1 MAFKMRS
8 PLHNGDNK
16 SKTPTIDKF
25 MKMNERPK
33 ANELSY
39 LDKVKHKHKI
49 VKDALGPVVSTLTGI
64 SNLDKVGGII
74 APMVSPKSG
83 PKSIIEGPSKRDI
96 QEQKRKQEKAAE
108 SAAARHELP
117 APSKM
122 ASPLNKLKIQNPSN
136 IKANLKGVSDFI
148 DSNTGAIIEN
158 EGSSSSLYDSLAD
171 KIEGTGEERSLN
183 PAQAARKKGRDER
196 TKVRREETLKRQ
208 TERAKN
214 INLRN
219 FGNEAGLTQDEIKEK
234 EFNEFKDK
242 FDEKQEQNKSLTL
255 STPTLDPSNLSKPKL
270 SLMNMEDDTPMEM
283 QPNRAGRPLNSN
295 MLMTSP
301 VIKTV
306 KHSAKDAVAKLRMR
320 NIAQSE

>member
-8 PLHNGDNK
+8 PL
-16 SKTPTIDKF
+16 
-25 MKMNERPK
+25 
-33 ANELSY
+33 
-39 LDKVKHKHKI
+39 
-49 VKDALGPVVSTLTGI
+49 
-64 SNLDKVGGII
+64 
-74 APMVSPKSG
+74 
-83 PKSIIEGPSKRDI
+83 
-96 QEQKRKQEKAAE
+96 
-108 SAAARHELP
+108 
-117 APSKM
+117 
-122 ASPLNKLKIQNPSN
+122 NKLNIQNPSD
-136 IKANLKGVSDFI
+136 IKANLKGASDKELLVDRRADFI

-171 KIEGTGEERSLN
+171 KIEGAGEERSLN
-183 PAQAARKKGRDER
+183 PAQAARKKARQEK
-196 TKVRREETLKRQ
+196 TKVRQSERLKRQ

-219 FGNEAGLTQDEIKEK
+219 FGNEEGLTQDEVKEK
-234 EFNEFKDK
+234 QFNEFKDK

-255 STPTLDPSNLSKPKL
+255 NTPTLDPSNLSKSKL

-301 VIKTV
+301 VIKTG
-306 KHSAKDAVAKLRMR
+306 KHSAKQAVAKLRMR

>member
-8 PLHNGDNK
+8 PL
-16 SKTPTIDKF
+16 
-25 MKMNERPK
+25 
-33 ANELSY
+33 
-39 LDKVKHKHKI
+39 
-49 VKDALGPVVSTLTGI
+49 
-64 SNLDKVGGII
+64 
-74 APMVSPKSG
+74 
-83 PKSIIEGPSKRDI
+83 
-96 QEQKRKQEKAAE
+96 
-108 SAAARHELP
+108 
-117 APSKM
+117 
-122 ASPLNKLKIQNPSN
+122 NKLNIQNPSD
-136 IKANLKGVSDFI
+136 IKANLKGASDKELLVDRRADFI

-158 EGSSSSLYDSLAD
+158 KGSSSSLYDSLAD
-171 KIEGTGEERSLN
+171 KIEGAGEERSLN

-196 TKVRREETLKRQ
+196 TKVRQKERLAKQ

-219 FGNEAGLTQDEIKEK
+219 FGNEAGLTQDELYDK
-234 EFNEFKDK
+234 FKDE
-242 FDEKQEQNKSLTL
+242 FDKKQEQNKSLTL

-301 VIKTV
+301 VIKTG
-306 KHSAKDAVAKLRMR
+306 KHSAKEAVAKLRMR

>member
-8 PLHNGDNK
+8 PL
-16 SKTPTIDKF
+16 
-25 MKMNERPK
+25 
-33 ANELSY
+33 
-39 LDKVKHKHKI
+39 
-49 VKDALGPVVSTLTGI
+49 
-64 SNLDKVGGII
+64 
-74 APMVSPKSG
+74 
-83 PKSIIEGPSKRDI
+83 
-96 QEQKRKQEKAAE
+96 
-108 SAAARHELP
+108 
-117 APSKM
+117 
-122 ASPLNKLKIQNPSN
+122 NKLNIQNPSD
-136 IKANLKGVSDFI
+136 IKANLKGASDKELLVDRRADFI

-171 KIEGTGEERSLN
+171 KIEGAGEERSLN

-196 TKVRREETLKRQ
+196 TKVRQKERLAKQ

-219 FGNEAGLTQDEIKEK
+219 FGNEAGLTQDELYDK
-234 EFNEFKDK
+234 FKDE
-242 FDEKQEQNKSLTL
+242 FDKKQEQNKSLTL

-301 VIKTV
+301 VIKTG
-306 KHSAKDAVAKLRMR
+306 KHSAKDAVAKLKMR